1 MNIDTIIKILS
12 AVVTDVPVL
21 IEVVEKIIEIY
32 QSKNAPTDADWEQ
45 INALVDQT
53 HKALQGNDDSTTS
66 N

>member
-32 QSKNAPTDADWEQ
+32 QSKNSPTDSDWEQ

-53 HKALQGNDDSTTS
+53 HKELHSDDNTTS